1 MFVVIDGI
9 GYQAGPTTGRAPFS
23 GSSNRITAL
32 SRMSEAAVTVR
43 VRKFM
48 RNPLLKRRQMVLC

>member
-1 MFVVIDGI
+1 MFVVIEKIDN
-9 GYQAGPTTGRAPFS
+9 QESQTTGRASLS